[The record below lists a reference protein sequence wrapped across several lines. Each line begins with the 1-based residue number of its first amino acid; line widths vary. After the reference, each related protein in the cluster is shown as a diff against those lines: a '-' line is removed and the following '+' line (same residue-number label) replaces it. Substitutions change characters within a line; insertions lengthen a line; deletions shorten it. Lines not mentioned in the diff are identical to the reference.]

1 MNEHEDPGD
10 LDDRGIE
17 ARVLAAVEATGQPFE
32 VIEIDPALADTAD
45 FCAHYGY
52 PLDIAANCLV
62 VASRSEP
69 RVLAACVVLATT
81 RLDVNR
87 TVRKRLGVRRCSL
100 APAELTL
107 ELTGMQLG
115 GVTPFGLPEIT
126 PAVIGSGQP
135 RPPQPGEL
143 PLWIDAAVTGPDR
156 VIVGGGSRRLK
167 LLVAPAALQARGGE
181 VIEELARPVPTEN

>member
-1 MNEHEDPGD
+1 MQQHDEHDTET
-10 LDDRGIE
+10 
-17 ARVLAAVEATGQPFE
+17 RVLAAVEATGEPFE
-32 VIEIDPALADTAD
+32 VIEIDPALADTAE
-45 FCAHYGY
+45 FCAHYGH

-62 VASRSEP
+62 VSSRSEP

-115 GVTPFGLPEIT
+115 GVTPFGLPVIT
-126 PAVIGSGQP
+126 PAVDEQDRL

-143 PLWIDAAVTGPDR
+143 PLWIDAAVAGPDR

-167 LLVAPAALQARGGE
+167 LSVAPTALLAIGGE
-181 VIEELARPVPTEN
+181 LVEQLARATPAGD

>member
-1 MNEHEDPGD
+1 MHEREGTDDP
-10 LDDRGIE
+10 DDAGIE

-45 FCAHYGY
+45 FCAHYGH
-52 PLDIAANCLV
+52 PLEIAANCLV

-115 GVTPFGLPEIT
+115 GVTPFGLPEVT
-126 PAVIGSGQP
+126 PAIDEAGRP

-143 PLWIDAAVTGPDR
+143 PLWIDAAVAGPDR

-167 LLVAPAALQARGGE
+167 LLVAPAALPAIGGE
-181 VIEELARPVPTEN
+181 LIEQLARPVPTED